1 MEKSA
6 LPVSLIYPS
15 SGLLHANVFTL
26 MQNYWKKNQREINSK
41 EIFEIQ
47 WDSFEDL
54 LTLSTHGPPKCGISQ
69 LDCTKMGSVLES
81 GLKSGLAYI
90 EKEAGNIL
98 LTLLSWFTTMIPRSM
113 VAFKASLYK
122 EVKSPLKSELR
133 QVSRRSS
140 FFDDAT
146 RRKYQFLKKKNC
158 EFTSEFSE
166 KWIFQKVNFHVNF
179 WKNTFSNW
187 WPKMMILPQ
196 CGQKRALNYCYRA
209 FLTKVTLAHMKLT
222 NTEKLKI

>member
-1 MEKSA
+1 
-6 LPVSLIYPS
+6 
-15 SGLLHANVFTL
+15 
-26 MQNYWKKNQREINSK
+26 
-41 EIFEIQ
+41 
-47 WDSFEDL
+47 
-54 LTLSTHGPPKCGISQ
+54 
-69 LDCTKMGSVLES
+69 MGSVLES

-146 RRKYQFLKKKNC
+146 RRKYQFLKKSVNLQVNFPK
-158 EFTSEFSE
+158 SEFS
-166 KWIFQKVNFHVNF
+166 KK
-179 WKNTFSNW
+179 
-187 WPKMMILPQ
+187 
-196 CGQKRALNYCYRA
+196 
-209 FLTKVTLAHMKLT
+209 
-222 NTEKLKI
+222 